1 MTGIFAVLFI
11 GPTIPLPAPIALSSA
26 IESIE
31 VRNTD
36 EGRDG
41 LQIIF
46 TIGRAGAQ
54 NPAQNLLDY
63 TLIDNPLLNPFNRVR
78 IMLVF
83 GLSPKVLIDGIITH
97 KQFSP
102 STQPGQ
108 SKLTIT
114 GEDVS
119 VMMDRKESSTTHP
132 NQPDIAIVSK
142 IIASYSEYGLVP
154 TVVPPA
160 SMDVPIM
167 VNRIPSQQATDLQ
180 YIKSLA
186 EQYDYVFYIEP
197 TLVPGV
203 NTAYWG
209 PKQYTGIP
217 QKALTVNMGSESN
230 VKSLSFQ
237 YSSLDTTIVKGSIQD
252 PILNAK
258 IPVVTAG
265 SLRPPLSTIPDW
277 AMNLTN
283 AKTKQYRADGGVNF
297 IQAYGQAQSETDKST
312 DAVTVTGELDGVLY
326 GDVLRARKLVG
337 VRGVGYMHD
346 GFYYVKSV
354 SHKIKKGE
362 YSQSFTLA
370 REGLGSTTPV
380 VVP

>member
-1 MTGIFAVLFI
+1 LTGIFAVLLI
-11 GPTIPLPAPIALSSA
+11 GPTIPLPAPLALSNA

-41 LQIIF
+41 FQIIF
-46 TIGRAGAQ
+46 TTGRGGSQ
-54 NPAQNLLDY
+54 NPTENVLDY
-63 TLIDNPLLNPFNRVR
+63 TLIDNPLLNTFNRV
-78 IMLVF
+78 IVMLVF

-102 STQPGQ
+102 STEPGQ

-132 NQPDIAIVSK
+132 NQPDVVIVSK

-154 TVVPPA
+154 NVMPPA

-186 EQYDYVFYIEP
+186 EAYDYVFYIEP

-209 PKQYTGIP
+209 PKQYTGVP
-217 QKALTVNMGSESN
+217 QRALTVNMGSETN
-230 VKSLSFQ
+230 VKSINFQ
-237 YSSLDTTIVKGSIQD
+237 YSSLDTTIVTGSIQD
-252 PILNAK
+252 PIFNIK

-265 SLRPPLSTIPDW
+265 SLRPPLSALPDW
-277 AMNLTN
+277 MMNLTN
-283 AKTKQYRADGGVNF
+283 ARTKQYRADGGVNF
-297 IQAYGQAQSETDKST
+297 IQAYGEAQSETDKST

-326 GDVLRARKLVG
+326 GDVLRARKPVG
-337 VRGVGYMHD
+337 LRGVGYMHD
-346 GFYYVKSV
+346 GYYYVKSV

-362 YSQSFTLA
+362 YTQSFTIV

-380 VVP
+380 VIP